1 MTTQQKHVPMVTE
14 SDTLDDCRNA
24 SARVCA
30 AQPHTAAVQGHDA
43 SSDRTGLNKH
53 RRMRLLPADAVR
65 AEKQSLQTRE
75 ILHIRLQRNRETET
89 QRDDAASH
97 SHWHTDPSA
106 QITHT
111 HSHADGRGSGR
122 AGLRG
127 RGECVCVC
135 GERCSE
141 SAHTRRK
148 CSRAETARYCFQ
160 LRVFHNQFV
169 VARVMRMVAK
179 KFQSGWGWMLKCF

>member
-1 MTTQQKHVPMVTE
+1 MVTE

-111 HSHADGRGSGR
+111 HTHTLTGGAVEEQDCGG
-122 AGLRG
+122 
-127 RGECVCVC
+127 GESVCVCVW
-135 GERCSE
+135 GEMLRIST
-141 SAHTRRK
+141 HTK
-148 CSRAETARYCFQ
+148 E
-160 LRVFHNQFV
+160 V
-169 VARVMRMVAK
+169 
-179 KFQSGWGWMLKCF
+179 FQS